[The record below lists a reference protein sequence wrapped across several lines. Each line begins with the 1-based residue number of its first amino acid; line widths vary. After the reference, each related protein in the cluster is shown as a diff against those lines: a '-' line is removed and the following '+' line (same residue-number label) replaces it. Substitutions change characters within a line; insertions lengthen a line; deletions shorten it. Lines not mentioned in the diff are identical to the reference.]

1 MISINDELLR
11 RVANDFDTMLNATI
25 ERMKEH
31 QEQKGEVTLK
41 VTLELYKDY
50 IVGED
55 DQKITVDVP
64 SISHHVKSK
73 WSGGNDF
80 KGAII
85 EPLLLIGKS
94 KEEYHIIRRKDAQI
108 SMFDNDD

>member
-11 RVANDFDTMLNATI
+11 RVANDFDTMFNATI

-31 QEQKGEVTLK
+31 QEEKGEVTLK
-41 VTLELYKDY
+41 VTIELSKDF
-50 IVGED
+50 INGED
-55 DQKITVDVP
+55 DKQLTVDVP
-64 SISHHVKSK
+64 SISHHVKGK

-85 EPLLLIGKS
+85 EPLLLIGKE
-94 KEEYHIIRRKDAQI
+94 KEEYNLIRRRDAQI
-108 SMFDNDD
+108 SMFDEE

>member
-25 ERMKEH
+25 ERVKEH
-31 QEQKGEVTLK
+31 HEQKGEVTLK
-41 VTLELYKDY
+41 VTIELHKDF
-50 IVGED
+50 IIGED
-55 DQKITVDVP
+55 EKKITVDVP
-64 SISHHVKSK
+64 AISHHVKSK

-85 EPLLLIGKS
+85 EPLILVGKS
-94 KEEYHIIRRKDAQI
+94 KEEYQIIRRKDDQI
-108 SMFDNDD
+108 SIFDEE